1 MLSKEVQG
9 YEGLY
14 VIYEDGTI
22 KSLLTGKILCAYDH
36 GGYRRVALRRK
47 REDGSYEQKQH
58 LVHRLLAQAFLPNPD
73 NLPEIDHKD
82 GNRANNAISNLRWC
96 TQKQNV
102 NNPVTIA
109 RHKANWSTESYRTMI
124 LNSKLHVNKPVQ
136 CIETGDVYLNQATA
150 ARENGLRLF
159 TVQGSCK
166 RHALGKPTKP
176 FGRDGK
182 PAKHF
187 KYITLEEYNERATA

>member
-22 KSLLTGKILCAYDH
+22 KSLLTGKILRAYDH

-58 LVHRLLAQAFLPNPD
+58 LVHRLLAQAFIPNPD

-96 TQKQNV
+96 TTKENI

-109 RHKANWSTESYRTMI
+109 RYKANWRNEAYRTMI

-136 CIETGDVYLNQATA
+136 CIETGEVWLNQATA
-150 ARENGLRLF
+150 ARENGVRLF

-166 RHALGKPTKP
+166 RYEQGRPMQSVSRSGKPV
-176 FGRDGK
+176 
-182 PAKHF
+182 KHY